1 MQNDIPSDI
10 EASDKEEEEE
20 EEDYS
25 DDEEMGAEDDSG
37 FACLSFDYMPAAYD
51 PIRRKS
57 RTKDGKCGCDDCKE
71 FYAPRPVER
80 HWKEIH
86 QERMNR
92 LDNDQDLTDE
102 NDEDEDEDEDDEDE
116 DDEDEE
122 EVVDTSEEEE
132 ALETASEDDDRRDDE
147 E

>member
-20 EEDYS
+20 EEEDYS
-25 DDEEMGAEDDSG
+25 DDNEMGAEDDSG
-37 FACLSFDYMPAAYD
+37 FECISFDYMPAAYD
-51 PIRRKS
+51 PIRRKL

-71 FYAPRPVER
+71 FHAPRPVQR

-86 QERMNR
+86 QERMDR
-92 LDNDQDLTDE
+92 LDNDEDLT
-102 NDEDEDEDEDDEDE
+102 DEDDEDE
-116 DDEDEE
+116 DEEEDDDD

-132 ALETASEDDDRRDDE
+132 ALETGSEEDDLRGDE